1 MANTKLD
8 FVTTGGNRQP
18 SAADWASDI
27 IAFGADNNVAIW
39 RPGDN
44 TRGGVDALLS
54 GHTGVVTAVRI
65 LSSEQHRKTFI
76 ISGSADKTI
85 RVWTNDNSAT
95 PDFRH
100 VKILTD
106 HEASINAIAVLPD
119 SHLFVSGSADA
130 TLKVWKLS
138 SSASG
143 SQSKDDTIPSDVD
156 LQSIDTELLQTITIK
171 PRLLPLTLALV
182 HFHDGSVV
190 LAVGGTSSSIQLYVQ
205 EQRHFYLAASLT
217 GHEGWIRSLDFV
229 KESLTDDSDYLLA
242 SASQDRYIRL
252 WRIHRGSE
260 LPAASSA
267 ASDPALGAF
276 GRSLSNKAHY
286 LKSKGQTY
294 SVTFEALL
302 IGHEDWI
309 FTARWLHLS
318 DHSSRPSLLSA
329 SADNSLA
336 IWEAD
341 ATSGFWMCT
350 TRLGEISSQKGSTT
364 ATGSTGG
371 FWIGLWSPTGN
382 EVVSLGKTGAWRRWE
397 YHAQDDRWLQTIG
410 ISGHTKDVKA
420 LAWARDGSYL
430 LSTGADQT
438 TRLFS
443 EWKRDN
449 IASWHEISRPQIHG
463 YDLNCIDC
471 ITTNRFISGADEKLL
486 RVFDKPRAVA
496 NLLERLCDVTDATHG
511 TLPEAA
517 DIPVLGLSNKV
528 VQNVADEELAGTA
541 INGGANEPGAADPA
555 SAVQKSTLDLDHP
568 PFEDH
573 LARHTLWP
581 EHEKLYGH
589 GNEISAVAASH
600 DGALVATACRASS
613 IDYAV
618 IRLYETK
625 DWREIKPPLVA
636 HSLTVTNLEFC
647 PTDKQLL
654 SVARDRQW
662 FVFSRTEE
670 HSQSY
675 RVYASNPKAHSRM
688 ILDSSWAPAEVGSV
702 FATASRDKSVNIWR
716 LESGEAVCVNS
727 IATSSAATAIAFLPQ
742 IRSGHVLLATGTET
756 GELTICTLALETLK
770 TMGTFLVETTIVPS
784 KTINQLVWR
793 PLRHSDGA
801 PRGGNDVLGQQPG
814 AYQLALAS
822 DDCSVRILSIG
833 PAEVKV
839 EEE

>member
-1 MANTKLD
+1 
-8 FVTTGGNRQP
+8 
-18 SAADWASDI
+18 
-27 IAFGADNNVAIW
+27 
-39 RPGDN
+39 
-44 TRGGVDALLS
+44 
-54 GHTGVVTAVRI
+54 
-65 LSSEQHRKTFI
+65 
-76 ISGSADKTI
+76 
-85 RVWTNDNSAT
+85 
-95 PDFRH
+95 
-100 VKILTD
+100 
-106 HEASINAIAVLPD
+106 
-119 SHLFVSGSADA
+119 
-130 TLKVWKLS
+130 
-138 SSASG
+138 
-143 SQSKDDTIPSDVD
+143 
-156 LQSIDTELLQTITIK
+156 
-171 PRLLPLTLALV
+171 
-182 HFHDGSVV
+182 
-190 LAVGGTSSSIQLYVQ
+190 
-205 EQRHFYLAASLT
+205 
-217 GHEGWIRSLDFV
+217 
-229 KESLTDDSDYLLA
+229 
-242 SASQDRYIRL
+242 
-252 WRIHRGSE
+252 
-260 LPAASSA
+260 
-267 ASDPALGAF
+267 
-276 GRSLSNKAHY
+276 
-286 LKSKGQTY
+286 
-294 SVTFEALL
+294 
-302 IGHEDWI
+302 
-309 FTARWLHLS
+309 
-318 DHSSRPSLLSA
+318 
-329 SADNSLA
+329 
-336 IWEAD
+336 
-341 ATSGFWMCT
+341 
-350 TRLGEISSQKGSTT
+350 KGSTT